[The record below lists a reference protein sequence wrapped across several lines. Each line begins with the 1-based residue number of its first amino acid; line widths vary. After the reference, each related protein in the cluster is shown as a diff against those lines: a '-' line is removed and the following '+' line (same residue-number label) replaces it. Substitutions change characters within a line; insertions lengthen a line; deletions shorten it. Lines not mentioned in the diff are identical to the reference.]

1 MQIVKGAQI
10 GVQIRKFEQNAD
22 FLKKLPGMC
31 ALHIFYN
38 ISDNPQYA
46 GRRPALR
53 QSGVYLQ
60 RKHRGSRYA
69 EKSEREIHFLI

>member
-31 ALHIFYN
+31 ALHIF
-38 ISDNPQYA
+38 SEQRHHSAVTLQYA
-46 GRRPALR
+46 GQYLLRRGLAGAVW
-53 QSGVYLQ
+53 S
-60 RKHRGSRYA
+60 
-69 EKSEREIHFLI
+69 